1 MTNATK
7 IIGVCGSLR
16 KGSYNLAAL
25 KAAQELCPADA
36 QIEIFDLAGIPVYN
50 QDEESNPP
58 ARVTELKAKV
68 RAANAVL
75 IATPEYNFSIPGP
88 LKNAIDW
95 ASRPYGDSCWNGKPV
110 AIMGASPGNF
120 GTARAQYHLRQC
132 FVFLNM
138 HALNAPEVMIAAAQQ
153 RFDASGKLTDET
165 SRKLIRQLLERLV
178 VYAGQLESLGIAP
191 AIPAA

>member
-1 MTNATK
+1 MMK
-7 IIGVCGSLR
+7 ILGVCGSLR

-50 QDEESNPP
+50 QDEETNPP
-58 ARVTELKAKV
+58 ARVLELKAKV

-75 IATPEYNFSIPGP
+75 ISTPEYNYSIPGP

-95 ASRPYGDSCWNGKPV
+95 ASRPYGESCWNNKPV
-110 AIMGASPGNF
+110 AVMGASPGNL

-153 RFDASGKLTDET
+153 RFDAAGKLTDET

-178 VYAGQLESLGIAP
+178 VFAGQLESVGIAP
-191 AIPAA
+191 ALPAV

>member
-1 MTNATK
+1 MMK
-7 IIGVCGSLR
+7 ILGVCGSLR

-50 QDEESNPP
+50 QDEETNPP
-58 ARVTELKAKV
+58 ARVLELKAKV
-68 RAANAVL
+68 RTANAVL
-75 IATPEYNFSIPGP
+75 ISTPEYNYSIPGP

-110 AIMGASPGNF
+110 AVMGASPGNL

-153 RFDASGKLTDET
+153 RFDAAGKLTDET

-178 VYAGQLESLGIAP
+178 VFAGQLESVGIAP
-191 AIPAA
+191 ALPAV